1 MRIGRL
7 RHVPFLL
14 ICFLWFCFP
23 PSAGGADLD
32 AGDPLRGE
40 AFFAGATSLT
50 QGGAPCLACHGIAG
64 RGLGMAGGASFGP
77 DLTTIFDDYGAE
89 EMAATLSDLSF
100 PSMEPIYGTRPLTA
114 EEQADVGAFLAKAAE
129 DAQLPAESRMAG
141 HVVIGLA
148 AISAL
153 LVVFG
158 RGRLQG
164 VRRPLVLGVRTGKG
178 ERR

>member
-1 MRIGRL
+1 MRNGWL
-7 RHVPFLL
+7 RQVRFLL
-14 ICFLWFCFP
+14 ICFLWFCFI
-23 PSAGGADLD
+23 PSAGAADLV

-40 AFFAGATSLT
+40 SLFAGTTSLT

-64 RGLGMAGGASFGP
+64 RGLGMAGGASLGP

-89 EMAATLSDLSF
+89 GMADTLGDLAF
-100 PSMEPIYGTRPLTA
+100 PSMEPIYATRPLTA
-114 EEQADVGAFLAKAAE
+114 EEQADVGAFLAKTAE
-129 DAQLPAESRMAG
+129 EAQLPAVGRMAG
-141 HVVIGLA
+141 HVAIGLA
-148 AISAL
+148 VISAL

>member
-1 MRIGRL
+1 MRIGWL
-7 RHVPFLL
+7 RQMHLLL
-14 ICFLWFCFP
+14 ICFLWFFFP
-23 PSAGGADLD
+23 PSAGTADLV

-40 AFFAGATSLT
+40 ALFAGTTSLA

-77 DLTTIFDDYGAE
+77 DLTTIFDNYGAE
-89 EMAATLSDLSF
+89 EMAGTLGDLSF
-100 PSMEPIYGTRPLTA
+100 PSMEPIYTTRPLTA

-129 DAQLPAESRMAG
+129 DAQLPAESLMAG
-141 HVVIGLA
+141 HVAVGLA
-148 AISAL
+148 VISAL

-164 VRRPLVLGVRTGKG
+164 VRRPLVLRVRTGKG